1 MLYFGKE
8 PWRSTKQLRDLF
20 DLSKIPIPK
29 EYLPQL
35 KIFVVEVAFL
45 KEKEIAMMKSDF
57 KYVAEMMVKIR
68 ENKDYQPTE
77 IQLKHHKEFLRL
89 MDALDRDRL
98 RNFVEFMADSDKK
111 EGQEMKGYL
120 DEIEDKAMAKGIS
133 EGKIIGA
140 VDILLS
146 YKFDTQTIK
155 SKVIQSYPN
164 LDPKKLDKII
174 AEQKKENEI
183 S

>member
-20 DLSKIPIPK
+20 DLSKILIPK

-120 DEIEDKAMAKGIS
+120 DEIEDKAMAKG
-133 EGKIIGA
+133 KIIGA
-140 VDILLS
+140 VGALLTMDLDS
-146 YKFDTQTIK
+146 PTIK
-155 SKVIQSYPN
+155 AKIKQSYPN
-164 LDPKKLDKII
+164 LDQKKLDQII
-174 AEQKKENEI
+174 AEQKKELGL